1 MVLLEDILLQ
11 VPKTLLLRER
21 QSVPLL
27 ILKVQ
32 LIRLKLAIQLVVIRL
47 KLAIQLVVIRLKLAI
62 QLVVIRLKL
71 AIHLLVIQLQIP
83 SLVLSLLLISS
94 LRLPHSL
101 VSQEIPHL

>member
-32 LIRLKLAIQLVVIRL
+32 L
-47 KLAIQLVVIRLKLAI
+47 IRLKLAI

>member
-32 LIRLKLAIQLVVIRL
+32 LIKLKLAFQQVVIRLTFGVIKLKLPIQLVVIRL
-47 KLAIQLVVIRLKLAI
+47 KLAIQLVVI
-62 QLVVIRLKL
+62 
-71 AIHLLVIQLQIP
+71 QLQIP
-83 SLVLSLLLISS
+83 SLVVSLLLISS

>member
-32 LIRLKLAIQLVVIRL
+32 LIRLII
-47 KLAIQLVVIRLKLAI
+47 AI

-101 VSQEIPHL
+101 VSQEIQQFKQLT

>member
-27 ILKVQ
+27 ILKFQ
-32 LIRLKLAIQLVVIRL
+32 LIRLTGISLMKL
-47 KLAIQLVVIRLKLAI
+47 
-62 QLVVIRLKL
+62 VIRLKL
-71 AIHLLVIQLQIP
+71 AIHLLAVIQLQIP

-101 VSQEIPHL
+101 VSQEIQQFKQLT

>member
-27 ILKVQ
+27 ILKFQ
-32 LIRLKLAIQLVVIRL
+32 LIRLTGISLMKLVIRL
-47 KLAIQLVVIRLKLAI
+47 KLAIQLA
-62 QLVVIRLKL
+62 
-71 AIHLLVIQLQIP
+71 VIQLQIP

-101 VSQEIPHL
+101 VSQEIQQFKQLT

>member
-27 ILKVQ
+27 ILKFQ
-32 LIRLKLAIQLVVIRL
+32 LIRLTGISLIL
-47 KLAIQLVVIRLKLAI
+47 
-62 QLVVIRLKL
+62 VIRLKL
-71 AIHLLVIQLQIP
+71 AIHLLAVIQLQIP

-101 VSQEIPHL
+101 VSQEIQQFKQLT

>member
-32 LIRLKLAIQLVVIRL
+32 LIRLIIAIQLVVIRLIIAIKLLVIRL
-47 KLAIQLVVIRLKLAI
+47 KLAIQLA
-62 QLVVIRLKL
+62 
-71 AIHLLVIQLQIP
+71 VIQLQIP
-83 SLVLSLLLISS
+83 SPVLSLLLISS

>member
-32 LIRLKLAIQLVVIRL
+32 LIRLKLAIQLVL
-47 KLAIQLVVIRLKLAI
+47 IRLKLAI

>member
-32 LIRLKLAIQLVVIRL
+32 LIRL

>member
-47 KLAIQLVVIRLKLAI
+47 KLAIHL
-62 QLVVIRLKL
+62 LVVIRLKL

>member
-32 LIRLKLAIQLVVIRL
+32 LIRLKLAIQLVL
-47 KLAIQLVVIRLKLAI
+47 IRLKLAI

-101 VSQEIPHL
+101 VSQEIQQFKQLT

>member
-27 ILKVQ
+27 ILKFQ
-32 LIRLKLAIQLVVIRL
+32 LIRLMLADQVVVIGLKLATVQLLVIRL
-47 KLAIQLVVIRLKLAI
+47 KLPIQ
-62 QLVVIRLKL
+62 
-71 AIHLLVIQLQIP
+71 LLVIKLQIP

-101 VSQEIPHL
+101 VSQEIQQFKQLT

>member
-32 LIRLKLAIQLVVIRL
+32 LMLAIILLV
-47 KLAIQLVVIRLKLAI
+47 
-62 QLVVIRLKL
+62 
-71 AIHLLVIQLQIP
+71 VIQLQIP
-83 SLVLSLLLISS
+83 SLVLSLLLISP

-101 VSQEIPHL
+101 VSQEIRQFKQLT

>member
-32 LIRLKLAIQLVVIRL
+32 L
-47 KLAIQLVVIRLKLAI
+47 IRLKLAI

-101 VSQEIPHL
+101 VSQEIQQFKQLT

>member
-32 LIRLKLAIQLVVIRL
+32 LMLAIILLV
-47 KLAIQLVVIRLKLAI
+47 
-62 QLVVIRLKL
+62 
-71 AIHLLVIQLQIP
+71 VIQLQIP
-83 SLVLSLLLISS
+83 SLVLSLLLISP
-94 LRLPHSL
+94 LRLTHSL
-101 VSQEIPHL
+101 VSQEIRQFKQLT